1 MKEKLEQ
8 AEQRIRVLEKELAES
23 VEYGKTKQR
32 SAAKMLDLWQKSKK
46 NLEEFQQMGSSEDGK
61 KKDNTKELIKEIASL
76 RKKEESMLIQM
87 TLTQEQLAKAM
98 AKIDEQDAE
107 LVSATENVRE
117 KTSQIER
124 LTAIEGNQEANLKK
138 LDNKLTDL
146 TTANETLTKTE
157 SELRQQVSALSVKL
171 LEKQSQLDQRPL
183 STQLTLT
190 PKQVEQASTIAAIKN
205 ESFDKDGGGSLRQ
218 STPDLTTLQA
228 DMAALKWKLTT
239 KEKTVKNLLVKYQDE
254 LKKNKELK
262 EVVSQSKNVAIVP
275 ELQARLAESEKRLN
289 IAEKLVEQKNQL
301 LEEITAKLEDQQK
314 EKESKRRR
322 NQASADAQI
331 APARWLKWRR
341 DLPDFPPDIPAI
353 TDEDEDEDVAF
364 TVTSAAWK
372 EHYLRFQHALT
383 LATES
388 AGPQRRPES
397 SFSASNSGSA
407 SDSEADSE
415 AEHSSDSA
423 SDSDSDSQ
431 PGGLRAGSSSRSR
444 DAILA
449 LVQAMVDW
457 WQAAWKWYDNG
468 ELGLSRRLLRLQ
480 QIIAELPMDM
490 ENAAE
495 ASALQAEVHR
505 LAQQVRVPAN
515 TNTHTHTNTNT
526 HTNGSAHPHAHDSRM
541 VSPTPA
547 PVAMPPQNMLYMF
560 NGQEYLPAIPVM
572 YVNPPAEGG
581 LQHRETS
588 RAGTSTNLTP
598 MTNHPKAM
606 AKYRHGPLNQP
617 PLVHPFLP
625 ATEQSHGWERSP
637 PQLFHHHHHW
647 RSGGDLR
654 RDPSSPWDE
663 KEKEREKEKEISP
676 YRGRDMEHRTPPW
689 KP

>member
-8 AEQRIRVLEKELAES
+8 AKQRIRVLEKELAES

-61 KKDNTKELIKEIASL
+61 KKDNTKELIKEIANL

-107 LVSATENVRE
+107 LVTATENLRE
-117 KTSQIER
+117 RTSQVER
-124 LTAIEGNQEANLKK
+124 LTLMQGDQEANLKK

-146 TTANETLTKTE
+146 TTVNETLTKTE

-171 LEKQSQLDQRPL
+171 LEKQSQLDQRPV
-183 STQLTLT
+183 STQLT
-190 PKQVEQASTIAAIKN
+190 PKQLEQASTIAAIKN
-205 ESFDKDGGGSLRQ
+205 ESFDKDGGSRQ
-218 STPDLTTLQA
+218 STPDLSTLQA

-275 ELQARLAESEKRLN
+275 ELQARLAESEKRLS

-314 EKESKRRR
+314 LSKRRR

-341 DLPDFPPDIPAI
+341 DLPDFPPDVPAI
-353 TDEDEDEDVAF
+353 TEDEDVAF

-383 LATES
+383 LATET
-388 AGPQRRPES
+388 AGPQSRPES

-407 SDSEADSE
+407 SESEADS
-415 AEHSSDSA
+415 ADHSSDSD

-431 PGGLRAGSSSRSR
+431 PGGLRAGSCSSSR

-480 QIIAELPMDM
+480 QIIAELPMDS

-515 TNTHTHTNTNT
+515 THTHTNTHTNT
-526 HTNGSAHPHAHDSRM
+526 TINGSAHPHVHESRM

-547 PVAMPPQNMLYMF
+547 PVAVPPQNMLYMF

-581 LQHRETS
+581 PQHREMT
-588 RAGTSTNLTP
+588 RASTNTNP

-625 ATEQSHGWERSP
+625 ATEQSRSWERSP
-637 PQLFHHHHHW
+637 PQLFHHHW
-647 RSGGDLR
+647 RSGDYR

-663 KEKEREKEKEISP
+663 KEREKEISP
-676 YRGRDMEHRTPPW
+676 YRGWDKEQRTPPW